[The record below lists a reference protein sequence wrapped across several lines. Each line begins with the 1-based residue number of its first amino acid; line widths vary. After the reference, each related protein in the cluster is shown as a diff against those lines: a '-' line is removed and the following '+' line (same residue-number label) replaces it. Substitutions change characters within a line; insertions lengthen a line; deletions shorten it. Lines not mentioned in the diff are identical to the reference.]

1 MNLRIL
7 HLLKEKYQTEILL
20 HVENINNLISNSV
33 GVAEHPDVVA
43 TIESELDKIASLSD
57 KIEALSWVLPKK

>member
-7 HLLKEKYQTEILL
+7 NLLKEKYQTEILL

-43 TIESELDKIASLSD
+43 TIEMELDKIASLSD
-57 KIEALSWVLPKK
+57 KIEALNWVLPKK

>member
-7 HLLKEKYQTEILL
+7 NLLNEKYQTEILL

-43 TIESELDKIASLSD
+43 TVEMELGKIASLSD
-57 KIEALSWVLPKK
+57 KIEALKWVLPKK

>member
-20 HVENINNLISNSV
+20 HVENVNNLISNSV

-43 TIESELDKIASLSD
+43 TIESELVKIASLSD

>member
-7 HLLKEKYQTEILL
+7 NLLKEKYQTEILL
-20 HVENINNLISNSV
+20 HVENINNLITNSV

-43 TIESELDKIASLSD
+43 TVEMELDKIASLTD
-57 KIEALSWVLPKK
+57 KIEALGWVLPKK

>member
-7 HLLKEKYQTEILL
+7 NLLKEKYQTEILL
-20 HVENINNLISNSV
+20 HVENVNNLISNSV

>member
-7 HLLKEKYQTEILL
+7 NLLKEKYQTEILL
-20 HVENINNLISNSV
+20 HVENVNNLISNSV

-57 KIEALSWVLPKK
+57 KIEALNWVLPKK

>member
-7 HLLKEKYQTEILL
+7 NLLNEKYQTEILL

-43 TIESELDKIASLSD
+43 TIESELYKIASLSD

>member
-7 HLLKEKYQTEILL
+7 NLLKDKYQTEILL

-33 GVAEHPDVVA
+33 GVAEHPDVIA
-43 TIESELDKIASLSD
+43 TIESELVKIASLSD

>member
-7 HLLKEKYQTEILL
+7 NLLKEKYQTEILL

-43 TIESELDKIASLSD
+43 TVEMELNKIASLSD
-57 KIEALSWVLPKK
+57 KIEALKWVLPKK

>member
-7 HLLKEKYQTEILL
+7 NLLKEKYQTEILL

-43 TIESELDKIASLSD
+43 TVEMELGKIASLSD
-57 KIEALSWVLPKK
+57 KIEALKWVLPKK

>member
-7 HLLKEKYQTEILL
+7 NLLKEKYQTEILL
-20 HVENINNLISNSV
+20 HVENINNLITNSV

-43 TIESELDKIASLSD
+43 TVEMELNKIASLSD

>member
-7 HLLKEKYQTEILL
+7 NLLKEKYQTEILL

-43 TIESELDKIASLSD
+43 TVEMELDKIASLSD

>member
-7 HLLKEKYQTEILL
+7 NLLKEKYQTEILL

>member
-7 HLLKEKYQTEILL
+7 NLLKEKYQTEILL
-20 HVENINNLISNSV
+20 HVENVNNLISNSV

-43 TIESELDKIASLSD
+43 TIESELVKIASLSD
-57 KIEALSWVLPKK
+57 KIEALNWVLPKK

>member
-7 HLLKEKYQTEILL
+7 NLLKEKYQTEILL

-33 GVAEHPDVVA
+33 GVAEHPDVIA
-43 TIESELDKIASLSD
+43 TIESELVKIASLSD

>member
-7 HLLKEKYQTEILL
+7 NLLKEKYQTEILL

-43 TIESELDKIASLSD
+43 TIESELVKIASLSD

>member
-7 HLLKEKYQTEILL
+7 NLLKEKYQTEILL

-57 KIEALSWVLPKK
+57 KIEALNWVLPKK

>member
-7 HLLKEKYQTEILL
+7 NLLNEKYQTEILL

-43 TIESELDKIASLSD
+43 TVEMELNKIASLSD
-57 KIEALSWVLPKK
+57 KIEALNWVLPKK

>member
-7 HLLKEKYQTEILL
+7 NLLKEKYQTEILL
-20 HVENINNLISNSV
+20 HVENVNNLISNSV

-43 TIESELDKIASLSD
+43 TIESELDKIATLSD

>member
-7 HLLKEKYQTEILL
+7 NLLKEKYQTEILL
-20 HVENINNLISNSV
+20 HVENVNNLISNSV

-43 TIESELDKIASLSD
+43 TIESELVKIASLSD